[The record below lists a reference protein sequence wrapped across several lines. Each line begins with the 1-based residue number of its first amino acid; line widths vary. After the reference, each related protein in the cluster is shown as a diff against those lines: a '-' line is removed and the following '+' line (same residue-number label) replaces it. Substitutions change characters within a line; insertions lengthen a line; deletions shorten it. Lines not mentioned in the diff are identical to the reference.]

1 MARSPASA
9 EGPGECYANRMS
21 AGRARAEVRQVS
33 RGSRAAAWPAGSA
46 WTART
51 MTRGSRPAKRT
62 APGARRSKVP
72 GLGTLTKGGA
82 VPTPRPAGQ
91 RTRLAGPPRS
101 PRVTARATAAPA
113 HDHPA
118 IRPGTRSGHRSD
130 DLSPR
135 AAVGLRPAG
144 AGKGQ
149 EAAVARSPEDP
160 AADRATTPALYERPI
175 TPFGGPD
182 RTYNQD
188 FIDWLRVTAWR
199 WLRLARTDI
208 AAEFGVG
215 LDRYHRVLFA
225 PVQAAQPARKPNRC
239 ATERLPV
246 NSTPRA

>member
-1 MARSPASA
+1 
-9 EGPGECYANRMS
+9 
-21 AGRARAEVRQVS
+21 
-33 RGSRAAAWPAGSA
+33 
-46 WTART
+46 
-51 MTRGSRPAKRT
+51 
-62 APGARRSKVP
+62 
-72 GLGTLTKGGA
+72 
-82 VPTPRPAGQ
+82 
-91 RTRLAGPPRS
+91 
-101 PRVTARATAAPA
+101 
-113 HDHPA
+113 
-118 IRPGTRSGHRSD
+118 
-130 DLSPR
+130 
-135 AAVGLRPAG
+135 
-144 AGKGQ
+144 
-149 EAAVARSPEDP
+149 VARSPEDP